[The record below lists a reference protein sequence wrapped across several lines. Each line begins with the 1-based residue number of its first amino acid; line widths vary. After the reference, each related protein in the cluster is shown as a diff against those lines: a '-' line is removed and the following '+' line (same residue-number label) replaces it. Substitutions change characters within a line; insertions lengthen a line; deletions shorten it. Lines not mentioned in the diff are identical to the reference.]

1 MALDPLKFAVQI
13 TDEASEQL
21 KQIKSDL
28 DKLQN
33 KDITINVSGN
43 LGDFLNLFKD
53 GLDVSKFD
61 NLKKTIS
68 DAMTGIDSLNKAAKE
83 GNFADYAGQINTAKE
98 AVAALGNA
106 IAGVNNVVGSNEGFQ
121 KFMVSIG
128 EVVTR
133 VDAAL
138 KQLNETSSA
147 GAMSPQSK
155 SIEKAKYEL
164 YQFDNL
170 VKQAEQTSRLGKQF
184 GDVDTSGLDKAI
196 EKLQTYRAELKQI
209 SETGK
214 GEKGRGFDK
223 FALQAEY
230 KEAVAEAKRLIGE
243 TETLETSQRRYNQM
257 LQGTSDLM
265 KRISS
270 VQDTAKTLGVND
282 KTIGKFSEAYDF
294 KKRLESLSESD
305 KNNAHIIRELAA
317 EYTRLS
323 QSLSSAAKEQEKLNA
338 AAEKE
343 KKRKA
348 DDKLKEYQ
356 REETGIRRVIAAT
369 DEAIR
374 LMSRLDSTGMR
385 GLSLGLDVSKI
396 DDARNKLQEFI
407 NRLDAFDKYA
417 DTHATTELIGNFNI
431 LRRSLV
437 ETAKAQEQL
446 NSAQERANKKAET
459 KAEQQA
465 AKDAREARQEQE
477 KWTESMRRAGVEITN
492 LDVLLRKLSATEKA
506 GAGLGI
512 DISRLKD
519 QISLIQRYLRILEG
533 VASGGNRDWNAGAI
547 MKGAD
552 RIAGELGL
560 PNAIKLANEAASAVN
575 KETKEIQK
583 NQAEKQ
589 KAASSTNQLTAE
601 EQRLAQA
608 LNQTAESAKGQSQ
621 VLSDLKS
628 MAMQYLGVW
637 GGQQFLHNIIE
648 IGGQLEMQ
656 RMSIG
661 AILQNQSQA
670 NDLFEKIKGLAVQSP
685 FGVVELDQ
693 MTKQLTAYGF
703 KYSELFDMTKRLADI
718 SAATGTGV
726 DRLALALGHVRSE
739 AALSGYTLR
748 QFSMGN
754 VPLLA
759 KLSEKLGKT
768 TQEIRKMVR
777 AKEISYEDVEGVIKD
792 LTNEGGM
799 FYNMQE
805 TISQSVKARFKNVKD
820 AMAIMYGEMAESG
833 MGDVL
838 KSIADA
844 LMEITKN
851 WKDVATVVGTG
862 AAMWAAHRVAVMAYT
877 TTLGKTNAAV
887 LASIASHN
895 KQEAS
900 ILSLASKYRVLTVT
914 EQERL
919 AAARKN
925 IVVDKLRL
933 LLGKTTKAEL
943 AARDAATK
951 RLFLSDI
958 QLAMSEK
965 KLTIEEL
972 ARLVALGKV
981 TKAEALQIITNLQ
994 LADSEK
1000 MVAANTIMGTKR
1012 LGTFKMGLLAVG
1024 GAAKTAALA
1033 LKSLIFNPAMLGMAA
1048 ITALIELWQRNNAE
1062 MERAKELGNAIF
1074 EASQEGLKNTRT
1086 MMENTGINAY
1096 QADTNSKGEMVL
1108 RNLTKS
1114 FGTEQESSRTFLVK
1128 PEFDSATAQQIID
1141 EWSQYIRDYA
1151 GTPNRILNQA
1161 LLDEAGNVRT
1171 LEEQFN
1177 HLFNSVQN
1185 VANAQKAI
1193 VDIADAIQSAQEE
1206 TGSGWLN
1213 EDLVEDFAD
1222 YDSALKKYNK
1232 SIVMAYHEHSR
1243 AVKKGIDAARKADST
1258 FAKNTEGMASYSEM
1272 LKELVENSKLYSS
1285 QAGKAFNEAAEENSG
1300 IISRLFANKSDLH
1313 LGAEVE
1319 AEKEFKV
1326 FKDNLKIMLE
1336 GLGQDVENLTPEM
1349 KQGLMS
1355 MFINKVLGQDKLGRM
1370 SKEAKDKFIK
1380 DFADFIGE
1388 TIDDAEEITKKRLAD
1403 WQKRAGEV
1411 FIVNQ
1416 NIKVKTKTITSLHEF
1431 AEEVQKDLKEKQ
1443 EYITKEASHIKQTLT
1458 IQTGIK
1464 FNMQKID
1471 ASELDRII
1479 IQLAEKVKKLAREG
1493 HVDTAKSLLSVIQDE
1508 LMPFRD
1514 VLKSIDENKKW
1525 LKQEGYPEKDPTKDK
1540 SKNKHDSKKSYK
1552 DPVAEEWK
1560 ERIRLLKDANSL
1572 YKEWN
1577 KREGED
1583 EALNR
1588 VRQQYG
1594 DIFEKWRTDKNV
1606 PWKDFKAEDII
1617 EYRNYIQKIVDEA
1630 QKRYDSQRN
1639 DKAKNYGKEAEAVLR
1654 EGKKLLDDID
1664 RYDFD
1669 EKAKDFTAA
1678 ATKSIEQLNKRWEIF
1693 KSTVDTTGD
1702 ALLAA
1707 QLAGFGDAERGA
1719 RTAAEAMRN
1728 ELVKQLEQLG
1738 GSDLVAKIPLDIDL
1752 HEEEVRDIFLNA
1764 IPNADAVEDY
1774 KESINAL
1781 IKRYQE
1787 WQKLQQKANSD
1798 DIGIYT
1804 KIIGLSSSYDA
1815 QLRKINKDLQE
1826 QLASIS
1832 ANPLLSSGQKAS
1844 AGLMAKA
1851 SADWKKMKLSA
1862 DYANLHN
1869 RAVAMSAEEYE
1880 KAEKAIKDLIERLRL
1895 LGMMSPEEEISETK
1909 ALDKAA
1915 SERRQDVGGALSHFI
1930 TGGAQGLKD
1939 YYQRLAD
1946 AALENRSRYSAGSAE
1961 WKKADEEY
1969 KKNQERADA
1978 IDDEIAG
1985 IQATQAALDNLRKAA
2000 SMLSDFFVAIAGESS
2015 NEGAALGS
2023 ISGGALSGASSL
2035 SGFGPWGMAAG
2046 AILGGATAMIQEG
2059 DKATER
2065 AINKLR
2071 GDVQLIESD
2080 LGVILKQ
2087 RERTLGYDTDNSYL
2101 RRLYNA
2107 QADLIGQFGSNAD
2120 RFGNESQ
2127 RKNATA
2133 SWGSSI
2139 MRDYYQK
2146 LMDSS
2151 SSGYQSQYNALIEE
2165 RANYLAILDEQ
2176 NEKKNKSNEEI
2187 AETQKKIAE
2196 LDDQIAYFAQ
2206 DLAKELWSIDIKGW
2220 ADQLSDALASA
2231 FENGENMAKAYR
2243 DTVTQIIQQMMQKM
2257 MQLAILEP
2265 MFERLQKQ
2273 LFGENGKGGV
2283 FDPNNPK
2290 GSMSKVT
2297 AMIADFFGKGGE
2309 GEKAITA
2316 SMEFMTAFQRGM
2328 QNAGLTVLNEASNTL
2343 SSSMQGT
2350 TEETS
2355 GLLAG
2360 YVNALRQD
2368 VSVNRILLTQFVSQM
2383 WPDYMDTFAN
2393 QVTAVQNIDTNVQVI
2408 MTMMQMGNGAMFN
2421 EIAAMRSRID
2431 NVVMGID
2438 KFAVK

>member
-138 KQLNETSSA
+138 KQLNESSNA
-147 GAMSPQSK
+147 NGGVMGSK

-184 GDVDTSGLDKAI
+184 GDVDTTGLDKAI
-196 EKLQTYRAELKQI
+196 EKLKAYRAELDQI
-209 SETGK
+209 SQTGK

-230 KEAVAEAKRLIGE
+230 KEAVDKVKKLSAEQHT
-243 TETLETSQRRYNQM
+243 TEMNLGRYNQM
-257 LQGTSDLM
+257 LVQTNELWD
-265 KRISS
+265 RIINAWVKGSS
-270 VQDTAKTLGVND
+270 LFGGAATNPVMQPA
-282 KTIGKFSEAYDF
+282 ERQAHDF
-294 KKRLESLSESD
+294 LQRLQSLNAED
-305 KNNAHIIRELAA
+305 MNNAQIISQLAA
-317 EYTRLS
+317 EFQRLKS
-323 QSLSSAAKEQEKLNA
+323 TLTATAKEQEKLNA
-338 AAEKE
+338 A
-343 KKRKA
+343 
-348 DDKLKEYQ
+348 
-356 REETGIRRVIAAT
+356 T
-369 DEAIR
+369 
-374 LMSRLDSTGMR
+374 
-385 GLSLGLDVSKI
+385 
-396 DDARNKLQEFI
+396 
-407 NRLDAFDKYA
+407 
-417 DTHATTELIGNFNI
+417 
-431 LRRSLV
+431 
-437 ETAKAQEQL
+437 
-446 NSAQERANKKAET
+446 
-459 KAEQQA
+459 
-465 AKDAREARQEQE
+465 
-477 KWTESMRRAGVEITN
+477 
-492 LDVLLRKLSATEKA
+492 
-506 GAGLGI
+506 
-512 DISRLKD
+512 
-519 QISLIQRYLRILEG
+519 
-533 VASGGNRDWNAGAI
+533 
-547 MKGAD
+547 
-552 RIAGELGL
+552 
-560 PNAIKLANEAASAVN
+560 
-575 KETKEIQK
+575 
-583 NQAEKQ
+583 EKQ
-589 KAASSTNQLTAE
+589 KAKDQADATKKTQRENEAWAKSMRDASTEANKLGIELNRLRKIEQAGSDVGADTTKLRQYISTLETYKVVLDEIAAGNRNLGHASDWISGKSSISGFDTLGNTGRLAKEAAGAVRELTAEKQRSTSATSQLTNE

-656 RMSIG
+656 RLSIG
-661 AILQNQSQA
+661 AILQNQGQA
-670 NDLFEKIKGLAVQSP
+670 NELFEKIKGLAIQSP

-754 VPLLA
+754 VPLLQ

-777 AKEISYEDVEGVIKD
+777 SKEISYEDVEGVIKD

-820 AMAIMYGEMAESG
+820 AMDIMYGEMAEGGLGS
-833 MGDVL
+833 VL
-838 KSIADA
+838 KEIALL
-844 LMEITKN
+844 LMKLTKN
-851 WKDVATVVGTG
+851 WKTVGAAITGAVAPMVIYKLAMMASAKAITVNNVATGQFTAKQLEAQAITG
-862 AAMWAAHRVAVMAYT
+862 NLTKKMLLQAVASGKLAVADAEAAAA
-877 TTLGKTNAAV
+877 TLGLTRAQLQFVARSGSVAAATNKAT
-887 LASIASHN
+887 LATSKFTVA
-895 KQEAS
+895 Q
-900 ILSLASKYRVLTVT
+900 LRSLAV
-914 EQERL
+914 
-919 AAARKN
+919 
-925 IVVDKLRL
+925 
-933 LLGKTTKAEL
+933 
-943 AARDAATK
+943 ARDN
-951 RLFLSDI
+951 SYS
-958 QLAMSEK
+958 M
-965 KLTIEEL
+965 LTRWL
-972 ARLVALGKV
+972 ARLKFGFGVA
-981 TKAEALQIITNLQ
+981 
-994 LADSEK
+994 
-1000 MVAANTIMGTKR
+1000 
-1012 LGTFKMGLLAVG
+1012 G
-1024 GAAKTAALA
+1024 GAAKAFGATLAGLMRSFLPLAA
-1033 LKSLIFNPAMLGMAA
+1033 M
-1048 ITALIELWQRNNAE
+1048 
-1062 MERAKELGNAIF
+1062 
-1074 EASQEGLKNTRT
+1074 
-1086 MMENTGINAY
+1086 
-1096 QADTNSKGEMVL
+1096 
-1108 RNLTKS
+1108 
-1114 FGTEQESSRTFLVK
+1114 
-1128 PEFDSATAQQIID
+1128 SA
-1141 EWSQYIRDYA
+1141 
-1151 GTPNRILNQA
+1151 
-1161 LLDEAGNVRT
+1161 V
-1171 LEEQFN
+1171 
-1177 HLFNSVQN
+1177 
-1185 VANAQKAI
+1185 
-1193 VDIADAIQSAQEE
+1193 
-1206 TGSGWLN
+1206 
-1213 EDLVEDFAD
+1213 FA
-1222 YDSALKKYNK
+1222 
-1232 SIVMAYHEHSR
+1232 
-1243 AVKKGIDAARKADST
+1243 
-1258 FAKNTEGMASYSEM
+1258 
-1272 LKELVENSKLYSS
+1272 
-1285 QAGKAFNEAAEENSG
+1285 
-1300 IISRLFANKSDLH
+1300 IISRSVEASSKAQEMAKDIAENARDTQKSINTVIQEQADDKLLRSIEKSKLSVNGHYVVQNAIEFNDEALNKTNLTERIKSLREELQNLSPLYSGDVIDISEAKSQVEQYEILVNKLESLRHVNDVNEATSNVFPNANKRVQGGNWFTRMFGDSFTTDLTDYSNRMEDSVEEINQIT
-1313 LGAEVE
+1313 EVE
-1319 AEKEFKV
+1319 LGKIDEALNGKLSKLQEDLNLSSLGEALKLYFLNGKRELEKGSTDFNAELYTVINSTGDKQKLKDYYDSFFDPVTFGRSLHSQRSQVLGETKKMSKAIMSTISTY
-1326 FKDNLKIMLE
+1326 FKDDPEGAVYALKGFFDRMFSEAGVTDNSVMQETINKILDDMRGMLGE
-1336 GLGQDVENLTPEM
+1336 GGQEIVDEFQRRQVKIQFSN
-1349 KQGLMS
+1349 
-1355 MFINKVLGQDKLGRM
+1355 FINPGEIEGAKSKEELDALFQSYLNKIHEWAKIYGIDLEKLGL
-1370 SKEAKDKFIK
+1370 EAGGKFSDGFRK
-1380 DFADFIGE
+1380 AF
-1388 TIDDAEEITKKRLAD
+1388 DAAKNQEMMLKD
-1403 WQKRAGEV
+1403 WQKRAGKV
-1411 FIVNQ
+1411 FDVNTE
-1416 NIKVKTKTITSLHEF
+1416 IKVKTKTITSIDEF
-1431 AEEVQKDLKEKQ
+1431 AQAVQKDLKEKQ
-1443 EYITKEASHIKQTLT
+1443 EYITRNASHIRQTLT
-1458 IQTGIK
+1458 INAGIK
-1464 FNMQKID
+1464 FN
-1471 ASELDRII
+1471 LD
-1479 IQLAEKVKKLAREG
+1479 KL
-1493 HVDTAKSLLSVIQDE
+1493 DTKSLNDMIIALGTRVQSLLLQGKVDAAQALNSVIQDE
-1508 LMPFRD
+1508 LLPFRD
-1514 VLKSIDENKKW
+1514 ALASIDENKKW

-1630 QKRYDSQRN
+1630 QKRYDAQRN

-1752 HEEEVRDIFLNA
+1752 NEEEVRDIFLNA

-1781 IKRYQE
+1781 IKLYQE
-1787 WQKLQQKANSD
+1787 WQKLQQKTNSD

-1804 KIIGLSSSYDA
+1804 KIIGLASSYDA

-1832 ANPLLSSGQKAS
+1832 ANPLLSSGQKAGAS
-1844 AGLMAKA
+1844 LMANA

-1880 KAEKAIKDLIERLRL
+1880 KAEKKIKDLIERLRL

-1985 IQATQAALDNLRKAA
+1985 IQATQAALENLRKAA

-2023 ISGGALSGASSL
+2023 ISGGALGGASSL

-2127 RKNATA
+2127 KKNATA

-2257 MQLAILEP
+2257 MQMAILEP

-2273 LFGENGKGGV
+2273 LFGENGNGGV

-2290 GSMSKVT
+2290 GSMSKIT
-2297 AMIADFFGKGGE
+2297 AMIGDFFGKGGE

>member
-13 TDEASEQL
+13 TDEATQEL
-21 KQIKSDL
+21 KNIKTLIDGL
-28 DKLQN
+28 QDKSVN
-33 KDITINVSGN
+33 ISVSGN
-43 LGDFLNLFKD
+43 LGELLTFLKD
-53 GLDVSKFD
+53 GVDASKFD
-61 NLKKTIS
+61 NLKSSINEALS
-68 DAMTGIDSLNKAAKE
+68 GLDGLNRAAKE
-83 GNFADYAGQINTAKE
+83 GNFTEYAGQINTAKD
-98 AVAALGNA
+98 AVTALANA
-106 IAGVNNVVGSNEGFQ
+106 IAAVDAVVGSNEGFQ

-138 KQLNETSSA
+138 KQLNESSNA
-147 GAMSPQSK
+147 NGGVMGSK

-196 EKLQTYRAELKQI
+196 EKLQAYRAELKQI

-230 KEAVAEAKRLIGE
+230 KEAVDQVKKLSAEQHT
-243 TETLETSQRRYNQM
+243 TEMNLGRYNAM
-257 LQGTSDLM
+257 LKETDALWD
-265 KRISS
+265 RIIAAWKKGSS
-270 VQDTAKTLGVND
+270 LGVASANMQPAERQAHD
-282 KTIGKFSEAYDF
+282 FYARLKSLNEAD
-294 KKRLESLSESD
+294 L
-305 KNNAHIIRELAA
+305 NNVQIISQLAA
-317 EYTRLS
+317 EFQRLKS
-323 QSLSSAAKEQEKLNA
+323 TLTATAKEQEKLNA
-338 AAEKE
+338 ATEKQRAKDQADAT
-343 KKRKA
+343 KKTQRENEAWAKSMRDASTEANKLGIELNRLRKIEQAGSDVGA
-348 DDKLKEYQ
+348 DTTKLKQYISTLESYKIVLDQ
-356 REETGIRRVIAAT
+356 IAAGNRNLGHASDWISGKST
-369 DEAIR
+369 ISGFDTLGNTGRLAKEA
-374 LMSRLDSTGMR
+374 
-385 GLSLGLDVSKI
+385 
-396 DDARNKLQEFI
+396 
-407 NRLDAFDKYA
+407 
-417 DTHATTELIGNFNI
+417 
-431 LRRSLV
+431 
-437 ETAKAQEQL
+437 
-446 NSAQERANKKAET
+446 
-459 KAEQQA
+459 
-465 AKDAREARQEQE
+465 
-477 KWTESMRRAGVEITN
+477 
-492 LDVLLRKLSATEKA
+492 A
-506 GAGLGI
+506 GAV
-512 DISRLKD
+512 R
-519 QISLIQRYLRILEG
+519 
-533 VASGGNRDWNAGAI
+533 
-547 MKGAD
+547 
-552 RIAGELGL
+552 EL
-560 PNAIKLANEAASAVN
+560 
-575 KETKEIQK
+575 T
-583 NQAEKQ
+583 AEKQ
-589 KAASSTNQLTAE
+589 RSTSATSQLTNE

-833 MGDVL
+833 LGDVL
-838 KSIADA
+838 KSIADN
-844 LMEITKN
+844 LMTITKN

-862 AAMWAAHRVAVMAYT
+862 AAVWSVHR
-877 TTLGKTNAAV
+877 AAV
-887 LASIASHN
+887 LAMNFALGSNTSAVYANILAYKKKRAAELQNEAMIRKLTAEEALMVSTRNSITAAN
-895 KQEAS
+895 
-900 ILSLASKYRVLTVT
+900 I
-914 EQERL
+914 RL
-919 AAARKN
+919 ALSNGAVTKGEVLKLIALRKINLEEAKALIRTGELTAAE
-925 IVVDKLRL
+925 VRL
-933 LLGKTTKAEL
+933 ALQGRILGFSL
-943 AARDAATK
+943 
-951 RLFLSDI
+951 
-958 QLAMSEK
+958 K
-965 KLTIEEL
+965 KLGIDFEF
-972 ARLVALGKV
+972 AGIRFGKAGVAL
-981 TKAEALQIITNLQ
+981 NLFTQ
-994 LADSEK
+994 RIR
-1000 MVAANTIMGTKR
+1000 AAM
-1012 LGTFKMGLLAVG
+1012 
-1024 GAAKTAALA
+1024 AAL
-1033 LKSLIFNPAMLGMAA
+1033 LTNPWTWAIAGLTAMV
-1048 ITALIELWQRNNAE
+1048 ELWQRDARE
-1062 MERAKELGNAIF
+1062 MEKAQEVADGVYERSQNAL
-1074 EASQEGLKNTRT
+1074 ENTRK
-1086 MMENTGINAY
+1086 MMQQTGITAY
-1096 QADTNSKGEMVL
+1096 NEKRENITNS
-1108 RNLTKS
+1108 
-1114 FGTEQESSRTFLVK
+1114 FGMEKAAYTFL
-1128 PEFDSATAQQIID
+1128 PEFDPSTAEQIME
-1141 EWSQYIRDYA
+1141 EWTQYIRDYA
-1151 GTPNRILNQA
+1151 ATPNRLLNQSFF
-1161 LLDEAGNVRT
+1161 DTKDNV
-1171 LEEQFN
+1171 LSLKDAFDQLGE
-1177 HLFNSVQN
+1177 SVQVVMN
-1185 VANAQKAI
+1185 
-1193 VDIADAIQSAQEE
+1193 AQEE
-1206 TGSGWLN
+1206 LARISDTFAAAQEATNGGWLDDDAATDVKDYEN
-1213 EDLVEDFAD
+1213 E
-1222 YDSALKKYNK
+1222 LKKANSRIAKYYAEHRKQIDGLIK
-1232 SIVMAYHEHSR
+1232 S
-1243 AVKKGIDAARKADST
+1243 AREQDNAFKTATDGMQNYAEMFLFLIENAEKYQIATHQFLNDDIT
-1258 FAKNTEGMASYSEM
+1258 FGGFVSD
-1272 LKELVENSKLYSS
+1272 
-1285 QAGKAFNEAAEENSG
+1285 
-1300 IISRLFANKSDLH
+1300 ANK
-1313 LGAEVE
+1313 AKKE
-1319 AEKEFKV
+1319 AEKEVDAYIDALKAGLEMSGINVAEMTPAQQQAALLGFKEFLSKAGV
-1326 FKDNLKIMLE
+1326 QSKKAIDYWIKYFTGKLHIE
-1336 GLGQDVENLTPEM
+1336 GEDATEKTVE
-1349 KQGLMS
+1349 
-1355 MFINKVLGQDKLGRM
+1355 
-1370 SKEAKDKFIK
+1370 
-1380 DFADFIGE
+1380 
-1388 TIDDAEEITKKRLAD
+1388 RLAD
-1403 WQKRAGEV
+1403 WQKRAQGV
-1411 FIVNQ
+1411 FNVNQ
-1416 NIKVKTKTITSLHEF
+1416 TIKVKTKTVTSIDEF
-1431 AEEVQKDLKEKQ
+1431 AQAVQKDLKEKQ
-1443 EYITKEASHIKQTLT
+1443 EYITRNASHIRQTLT
-1458 IQTGIK
+1458 INAGIK
-1464 FNMQKID
+1464 FN
-1471 ASELDRII
+1471 LDNLDTKSLNDMI
-1479 IQLAEKVKKLAREG
+1479 IQLGTKVQALIAQGK
-1493 HVDTAKSLLSVIQDE
+1493 VDAAQTLNSVIQDE
-1508 LMPFRD
+1508 LVPFRD
-1514 VLKSIDENKKW
+1514 ALASIDENKKW

-1540 SKNKHDSKKSYK
+1540 SKNKKDTKKSYK
-1552 DPVAEEWK
+1552 DPIAEEWK
-1560 ERIRLLKDANSL
+1560 ERIRLLKDANQL

-1588 VRQQYG
+1588 VRKQYG

-1617 EYRNYIQKIVDEA
+1617 EYRNYVQKIVDEA
-1630 QKRYDSQRN
+1630 QKRYDAQRN

-1664 RYDFD
+1664 KYDFD

-1678 ATKSIEQLNKRWEIF
+1678 ATKAIEKLNKRWEIF
-1693 KSTVDTTGD
+1693 KQTVDTTGD

-1707 QLAGFGDAERGA
+1707 QLAGFGDMDQGA

-1728 ELVKQLEQLG
+1728 ELVKQLKELG
-1738 GSDLVAKIPLDIDL
+1738 GTDLVAKIPLDIDL
-1752 HEEEVRDIFLNA
+1752 NEEEVRDIFLDA

-1781 IKRYQE
+1781 IKLYQE

-1798 DIGIYT
+1798 DISIYT
-1804 KIIGLSSSYDA
+1804 KIIGLANSYDA
-1815 QLRKINKDLQE
+1815 QLKKINKDLRE
-1826 QLASIS
+1826 QLASIA
-1832 ANPLLSSGQKAS
+1832 ANPLLSSGQKANANS
-1844 AGLMAKA
+1844 MAQA
-1851 SADWKKMKLSA
+1851 NADWKKMKLSA

-1880 KAEKAIKDLIERLRL
+1880 KAENAIKELIKRLRE
-1895 LGMMSPEEEISETK
+1895 LGMLSPEEEISETN
-1909 ALDKAA
+1909 ALNKAA
-1915 SERRQDVGGALSHFI
+1915 KERRQDTNGAFGHFI
-1930 TGGAQGLKD
+1930 TGGAQGLRD

-1946 AALENRSRYSAGSAE
+1946 AAFENRSRYSAGSAE
-1961 WKKADEEY
+1961 WKKADAEY
-1969 KKNQERADA
+1969 KKNQEKADA
-1978 IDDEIAG
+1978 VDDEIAG
-1985 IQATQAALDNLRKAA
+1985 IQATQAALENLSKAA

-2015 NEGAALGS
+2015 DAGAAFGS
-2023 ISGGALSGASSL
+2023 ISGGAMGGASSL

-2046 AILGGATAMIQEG
+2046 AILGGATAIFQEG
-2059 DKATER
+2059 DKAAER

-2080 LGVILKQ
+2080 LDTMLRQ
-2087 RERTLGYDTDNSYL
+2087 RERTLGYDTNNSYL
-2101 RRLYNA
+2101 INLYNA
-2107 QADLIGQFGSNAD
+2107 QAGLVHQFAQTAD
-2120 RFGNESQ
+2120 RFGNEKEE
-2127 RKNATA
+2127 RDFGA

-2151 SSGYQSQYNALIEE
+2151 SSGYQAQYNALIEE

-2176 NEKKNKSNEEI
+2176 NEKKNKSNTEI

-2206 DLAKELWSIDIKGW
+2206 DLAKELWDIDIKGW

-2243 DTVTQIIQQMMQKM
+2243 DTVTSIIQQMMQKM
-2257 MQLAILEP
+2257 MQMAILEP

-2290 GSMSKVT
+2290 GSMSKIT
-2297 AMIADFFGKGGE
+2297 AMIGDFFGKGGE

-2360 YVNALRQD
+2360 YANALRQD

-2383 WPDYMDTFAN
+2383 WPDYIETFAS
-2393 QVTAVQNIDTNVQVI
+2393 QVTAVQNIDNNVQTI
-2408 MTMMQMGNGAMFN
+2408 MTMMQMGSGAMYN
-2421 EIAAMRSRID
+2421 EIAALRSRID
-2431 NVVMGID
+2431 NVVLGID
-2438 KFAVK
+2438 KFSIK

>member
-1 MALDPLKFAVQI
+1 MFYKPTLCWLIFARLINKLTKDMALDPLKFAVQI
-13 TDEASEQL
+13 TDEATTKL
-21 KQIKSDL
+21 TTIKNEL

-33 KDITINVSGN
+33 KDIAINVSGN
-43 LGDFLNLFKD
+43 LGDFLNLFKEGVD
-53 GLDVSKFD
+53 ASKFS
-61 NLKKTIS
+61 NLKDAIS
-68 DAMTGIDSLNKAAKE
+68 NALSGVEGLNKAAKE
-83 GNFADYAGQINTAKE
+83 GNFADYAAQIKLASD
-98 AVAALGNA
+98 AVTALGSA
-106 IAGVNNVVGSNEGFQ
+106 ISAVNNVVGTNEGFQ

-147 GAMSPQSK
+147 GANASSSK

-164 YQFDNL
+164 YQFDSL

-184 GDVDTSGLDKAI
+184 GDVDTSGLDKAL
-196 EKLQTYRAELKQI
+196 EKLQTFRAELKQI

-214 GEKGRGFDK
+214 GEKNRGFDK
-223 FALQAEY
+223 FAMQAEY
-230 KEAVAEAKRLIGE
+230 KEAVDQVKKLSAEQHT
-243 TETLETSQRRYNQM
+243 TEMNLGRYNAM
-257 LQGTSDLM
+257 LKETDALWDRIIAAWKQGSN
-265 KRISS
+265 
-270 VQDTAKTLGVND
+270 LGVASANMQPAENQARD
-282 KTIGKFSEAYDF
+282 FYQRLKSLNEAD
-294 KKRLESLSESD
+294 L
-305 KNNAHIIRELAA
+305 NNVQIITQLAA
-317 EYTRLS
+317 EFQRLKGT
-323 QSLSSAAKEQEKLNA
+323 LTATAKEQEKLNA
-338 AAEKE
+338 ATEKQKSKDAADAAKKSQKENEAWAKSMRDASAEANKLGIE
-343 KKRKA
+343 LNRLRKIEQAGSDVGA
-348 DDKLKEYQ
+348 DTTKLKQYISAL
-356 REETGIRRVIAAT
+356 ETYKIVLDQIAAGNKNLGHASDWISGKSAISGYDT
-369 DEAIR
+369 LGNTGRLAKEA
-374 LMSRLDSTGMR
+374 
-385 GLSLGLDVSKI
+385 
-396 DDARNKLQEFI
+396 
-407 NRLDAFDKYA
+407 
-417 DTHATTELIGNFNI
+417 
-431 LRRSLV
+431 
-437 ETAKAQEQL
+437 
-446 NSAQERANKKAET
+446 
-459 KAEQQA
+459 
-465 AKDAREARQEQE
+465 
-477 KWTESMRRAGVEITN
+477 
-492 LDVLLRKLSATEKA
+492 A
-506 GAGLGI
+506 GAV
-512 DISRLKD
+512 R
-519 QISLIQRYLRILEG
+519 
-533 VASGGNRDWNAGAI
+533 
-547 MKGAD
+547 
-552 RIAGELGL
+552 EL
-560 PNAIKLANEAASAVN
+560 
-575 KETKEIQK
+575 T
-583 NQAEKQ
+583 AEKQ
-589 KAASSTNQLTAE
+589 KSASATSQLTNE

-777 AKEISYEDVEGVIKD
+777 SKEISYEDVEGVIKD

-820 AMAIMYGEMAESG
+820 AMDIMYGEMAESG
-833 MGDVL
+833 MGDAL

-851 WKDVATVVGTG
+851 WKDVATVIGAGT
-862 AAMWAAHRVAVMAYT
+862 AMWAAHRVAVMAYT

-925 IVVDKLRL
+925 IVVDKLRI

-951 RLFLSDI
+951 RLFLSDT

-965 KLTIEEL
+965 KLTVEEL

-1096 QADTNSKGEMVL
+1096 QADTNSNGEMVL

-1171 LEEQFN
+1171 LEEQFD

-1206 TGSGWLN
+1206 TGSGWFN
-1213 EDLVEDFAD
+1213 EDLVEDLAD

-1243 AVKKGIDAARKADST
+1243 AVKKGIDAARKADAT
-1258 FAKNTEGMASYSEM
+1258 FAKNTAGMASYSEM
-1272 LKELVENSKLYSS
+1272 LKELTENSKLYSS
-1285 QAGKAFNEAAEENSG
+1285 RAGKAFKEAAEENEG
-1300 IISRLFANKSDLH
+1300 ILSEIFSNKTDFH
-1313 LGAEVE
+1313 LGYEVE

-1336 GLGQDVENLTPEM
+1336 SLGQDVENLTPEM

-1388 TIDDAEEITKKRLAD
+1388 TVDDAEEITKKRLAD
-1403 WQKRAGEV
+1403 WQKRAGDV

-1416 NIKVKTKTITSLHEF
+1416 NIKVKTKTVTSLHEF

-1443 EYITKEASHIKQTLT
+1443 EYITKEASHIRQTLT

-1464 FNMQKID
+1464 FNMQKLD
-1471 ASELDRII
+1471 ASELDKVIV
-1479 IQLAEKVKKLAREG
+1479 QLAERVKKLAREG
-1493 HVDTAKSLLSVIQDE
+1493 HVDAAKALLSVVQDE

-1514 VLKSIDENKKW
+1514 VMKSIDEDKKW

-1540 SKNKHDSKKSYK
+1540 SKNKKDTKKSYE
-1552 DPVAEEWK
+1552 DPVAKEWK
-1560 ERIRLLKDANSL
+1560 ERIRLLKDANQL

-1577 KREGED
+1577 KRSGED
-1583 EALNR
+1583 AALSR
-1588 VRQQYG
+1588 VREQYG

-1606 PWKDFKAEDII
+1606 PWTDFKAEDII
-1617 EYRNYIQKIVDEA
+1617 EYRKYVQKIVDEA

-1669 EKAKDFTAA
+1669 EKAREFKTSFEKALDDMTR
-1678 ATKSIEQLNKRWEIF
+1678 RWEIF
-1693 KSTVDTTGD
+1693 TSVRNATGNKMLAFDMANIDKESRNLRNAAD
-1702 ALLAA
+1702 ALKDKLADEM
-1707 QLAGFGDAERGA
+1707 QRVGG
-1719 RTAAEAMRN
+1719 N
-1728 ELVKQLEQLG
+1728 ELLT
-1738 GSDLVAKIPLDIDL
+1738 KIPFSIDID
-1752 HEEEVRDIFLNA
+1752 EEKLRDQFKAALGDSEKYATTIDGL
-1764 IPNADAVEDY
+1764 VEAY
-1774 KESINAL
+1774 K
-1781 IKRYQE
+1781 K
-1787 WQKLQQKANSD
+1787 WQKLQQDVVKN
-1798 DIGIYT
+1798 DIDVFAKLMGSVVNY
-1804 KIIGLSSSYDA
+1804 SA
-1815 QLRKINKDLQE
+1815 QIRKINDE
-1826 QLASIS
+1826 LAQQKTAI
-1832 ANPLLSSGQKAS
+1832 ANSGATVPQQRQMVEFAETQ
-1844 AGLMAKA
+1844 
-1851 SADWKKMKLSA
+1851 ADWKKMKLSA
-1862 DYANLHN
+1862 DYSNLYN
-1869 RAVAMSAEEYE
+1869 KTIAMSRTEFERAADAVQKMIDKLRDLGAISPDEYLQEVDKLNKARMEWSTNGFLGEHGAFGNFISGGNQGLMDYYQQRADAARRRADQLKETEFLPSAAQKNARAEAEHYE
-1880 KAEKAIKDLIERLRL
+1880 KLYKALRKVTDEAQDVVNAL
-1895 LGMMSPEEEISETK
+1895 QTLQNGIGMLENLFDSLGMEGAANAMSDAGGI
-1909 ALDKAA
+1909 L
-1915 SERRQDVGGALSHFI
+1915 GGAL
-1930 TGGAQGLKD
+1930 Q
-1939 YYQRLAD
+1939 
-1946 AALENRSRYSAGSAE
+1946 
-1961 WKKADEEY
+1961 
-1969 KKNQERADA
+1969 
-1978 IDDEIAG
+1978 
-1985 IQATQAALDNLRKAA
+1985 
-2000 SMLSDFFVAIAGESS
+2000 
-2015 NEGAALGS
+2015 
-2023 ISGGALSGASSL
+2023 GASSL
-2035 SGFGPWGMAAG
+2035 SALGPYGMAAG
-2046 AILGGATAMIQEG
+2046 AAIGLVGGIAQVH
-2059 DKATER
+2059 DKALER
-2065 AINKLR
+2065 HINKLR
-2071 GDVQLIESD
+2071 EDVKGIEANTELIA
-2080 LGVILKQ
+2080 KA
-2087 RERTLGYDTDNSYL
+2087 RERTLGYDMGDVRKQMAQQYAPSQQASGLPAYIAMLLSGGGQKKSMYDFYTQNS
-2101 RRLYNA
+2101 
-2107 QADLIGQFGSNAD
+2107 QG
-2120 RFGNESQ
+2120 
-2127 RKNATA
+2127 T
-2133 SWGSSI
+2133 
-2139 MRDYYQK
+2139 
-2146 LMDSS
+2146 
-2151 SSGYQSQYNALIEE
+2151 GYQQEYDNLVEQREKYLEILKDQQNKKKKSNDEIEE
-2165 RANYLAILDEQ
+2165 TKA
-2176 NEKKNKSNEEI
+2176 
-2187 AETQKKIAE
+2187 KIAE
-2196 LDDQIAYFAQ
+2196 LDDQIAYFTQ

-2283 FDPNNPK
+2283 FDPNNPR

-2383 WPDYMDTFAN
+2383 WPDYMDVFAS
-2393 QVTAVQNIDTNVQVI
+2393 QVTAVQNIDNNVQVI
-2408 MTMMQMGNGAMFN
+2408 MTMMQMGSGAMYN
-2421 EIAAMRSRID
+2421 EIAALRSRID
-2431 NVVMGID
+2431 NVVLGID
-2438 KFAVK
+2438 KFSIR